1 MSPTASQRLLGDDPR
16 TAEVAAREV
25 VPLPFRRAEALLRTL
40 RPGERV
46 LALYH
51 QGLGYAALTERA
63 LILLNGES
71 PSRVATPLVI
81 LRPAYGGASRVDVS
95 VNGLAITLWGSRID
109 GSGELLQ
116 GTGPT
121 LSGWPAADP
130 RLAAVVAGERISLP
144 DDHKKALLAELEPGE
159 SVRSL
164 YHCGWGYAAL
174 TGNGLVLVR
183 NLIAPKASR
192 VPEPVAI
199 LRRESGI
206 LDSAVIV
213 VGGKV
218 YKLHGSRLDP
228 KGELLAASG
237 ELLPAD
243 SALRPRG
250 RARLAAW
257 VRRRPVLA
265 SLVAA
270 AMVSAAWNAGHETPA
285 RAGADHSVVVPDFK
299 GAALTSAVA
308 DARRQSWQTVTTA
321 DASSSLR
328 PVPASAPGW
337 RVCFQSPSHAEKVR
351 PSARALTLY
360 AVPDKEACPTR
371 LLAPRRIVMPD
382 LVGER
387 FDEASRRLGDLGL
400 EHPAAW
406 HAHTG
411 QRMDGGSPDVDD
423 WRVCRQQ
430 PEPDREV
437 SLPTRPGLWLIGPGV
452 PCTKPSPKPTPKPEP
467 KPKPKP
473 KPVPEPKPQPRTGG
487 TSGSTSTGGTSGGT
501 SGGSSGGSS
510 AGGTS
515 GGGSTGGSSGTSG
528 GTTGGTGAQ
537 SGIRFGQYCSP
548 VGAVATTAD
557 GRPAKCFMG
566 RDGRARW
573 GYNSG

>member
-1 MSPTASQRLLGDDPR
+1 MSPTAAQRLLGDDAR

-25 VPLPFRRAEALLRTL
+25 VPLPLRRAQALLRTL

-51 QGLGYAALTERA
+51 QGLGYAALTEGA
-63 LILLNGES
+63 LILLSGES
-71 PSRVATPLVI
+71 PSRVARPLVI
-81 LRPAYGGASRVDVS
+81 LRPAYGGASRVDVYA
-95 VNGLAITLWGSRID
+95 NGLAISLWGSLID
-109 GSGELLQ
+109 TSGELLQ
-116 GTGPT
+116 GTGT
-121 LSGWPAADP
+121 KVSGSPADDSRWAS
-130 RLAAVVAGERISLP
+130 VVAGERISLP

-159 SVRSL
+159 SVRAL

-174 TGNGLVLVR
+174 TGNGLVLLR
-183 NLIAPKASR
+183 NLIAPKATR

-213 VGGKV
+213 VDGKV
-218 YKLHGSRLDP
+218 YKLHGSQLDP
-228 KGELLAASG
+228 KGELLAESG
-237 ELLPAD
+237 ELLQAD

-250 RARLAAW
+250 RARLSTW

-265 SLVAA
+265 ALVAA
-270 AMVSAAWNAGHETPA
+270 ALASAAWNAGQETPA

-299 GAALTSAVA
+299 GAALTTAVA
-308 DARRQSWQTVTTA
+308 DARGQSWQRVTTA
-321 DASSSLR
+321 DASSSFR

-337 RVCFQSPSHAEKVR
+337 RVCFQSPSHAETVR

-360 AVPDKEACPTR
+360 AVPEKEACPAH
-371 LLAPRRIVMPD
+371 LYAPRRIVMPD

-387 FDEASRRLGDLGL
+387 FDEASRLLGDLGL
-400 EHPAAW
+400 EHPATW
-406 HAHTG
+406 HAYTG
-411 QRMDGGSPDVDD
+411 RHVDAGSRDLDD

-437 SLPTRPGLWLIGPGV
+437 SLPTRPGLWLIGPGD
-452 PCTKPSPKPTPKPEP
+452 PCTEPSPKPTPKPTS

-473 KPVPEPKPQPRTGG
+473 KPEPKPQPRAGG
-487 TSGSTSTGGTSGGT
+487 TSGSTSAGSTSGGT
-501 SGGSSGGSS
+501 SGGTS

-528 GTTGGTGAQ
+528 GTTGGTGSG
-537 SGIRFGQYCSP
+537 SGIQFGQYCSP
-548 VGAVATTAD
+548 VGAIATTGD

>member
-1 MSPTASQRLLGDDPR
+1 MSPTAAQRLLGDDPR

-25 VPLPFRRAEALLRTL
+25 VPVPFRRAEALLRTL

-51 QGLGYAALTERA
+51 QGLGYAALTEDA

-116 GTGPT
+116 GTGT
-121 LSGWPAADP
+121 TVSGWLTDDP

-144 DDHKKALLAELEPGE
+144 DDHRKALLAELEPGE

-174 TGNGLVLVR
+174 TGNGLVLLR
-183 NLIAPKASR
+183 NLVAPKTTR
-192 VPEPVAI
+192 VPAPVSI

-213 VGGKV
+213 VGCKV
-218 YKLHGSRLDP
+218 YKLHGSLLDP
-228 KGELLAASG
+228 KGELLAESG
-237 ELLPAD
+237 ELVPAD

-250 RARLAAW
+250 RARLSAW

-285 RAGADHSVVVPDFK
+285 RAGSDQSVVVPDFK
-299 GAALTSAVA
+299 GAALTTAVA
-308 DARRQSWQTVTTA
+308 DARRQSWRTVTTA
-321 DASSSLR
+321 DASSSFR

-337 RVCFQSPSHAEKVR
+337 RVCFQSPSHDETVR
-351 PSARALTLY
+351 PSARVLTLY
-360 AVPDKEACPTR
+360 AVPEKEACPTR
-371 LLAPRRIVMPD
+371 LLSLRRIVMPD

-387 FDEASRRLGDLGL
+387 FDEASRLLGDLGF

-406 HAHTG
+406 HAYTG
-411 QRMDGGSPDVDD
+411 QHVDGGSSDVDD

-437 SLPTRPGLWLIGPGV
+437 SLPTQPGLWLIGPGD
-452 PCTKPSPKPTPKPEP
+452 PCTKPSPKPTPKP

-473 KPVPEPKPQPRTGG
+473 KPAPEPKPQPRTGG
-487 TSGSTSTGGTSGGT
+487 TSGSTSTGGT
-501 SGGSSGGSS
+501 SGGSS

-528 GTTGGTGAQ
+528 GTTGGTGGQ
-537 SGIRFGQYCSP
+537 SGIGFGQYCSP